1 MVSVTRLAWIILVL
15 ALVAAVAALLGPAE
29 RVWGVDIGST
39 GVTLFGFALWTGA
52 LLFARHPDEIFP
64 PEWSI
69 AERRAWAGLLFLTL
83 VFVNFLKFMVILAHL
98 DSPPVSIGELPSKY
112 FMWILFVLLI
122 AWAVVAKTLRGPQ
135 TELVELDERD
145 LRMKRSADRAGDW
158 TLTLVVIAVVLLLA
172 YVPAAHLAWC
182 LSPLI
187 AAHALIGLLIGR
199 AFVKNACLVA
209 CYAIE
214 RR

>member
-1 MVSVTRLAWIILVL
+1 MLLVL
-15 ALVAAVAALLGPAE
+15 ALVGALAGLFGPHE
-29 RVWGVDIGST
+29 RVWGVDLGAT
-39 GVTLFGFALWTGA
+39 GVAVFGFTLWTGA
-52 LLFARHPDEIFP
+52 WLFARHPDEIFP

-69 AERRAWAGLLFLTL
+69 AERRGWAGLLFLTL
-83 VFVNFLKFMVILAHL
+83 VFVNFLKFMVSLAHL
-98 DSPPVSIGELPSKY
+98 DSPPASIRELPSQR
-112 FMWILFVLLI
+112 FIWILFVLLI

-145 LRMKRSADRAGDW
+145 LRMQRSADRAGDW
-158 TLTLVVIAVVLLLA
+158 TLTFVVIAVALLLA
-172 YVPAAHLAWC
+172 YVPAAHLAWW

-199 AFVKNACLVA
+199 AFVKLACLVA
-209 CYAIE
+209 CYALE